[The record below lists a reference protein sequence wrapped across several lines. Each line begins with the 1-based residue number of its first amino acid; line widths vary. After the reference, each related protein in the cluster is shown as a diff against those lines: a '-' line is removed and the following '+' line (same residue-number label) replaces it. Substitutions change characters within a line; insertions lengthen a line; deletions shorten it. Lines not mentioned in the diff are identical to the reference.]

1 MPKVYIEKKGIW
13 VNFPDTMGE
22 DQIRAGIGGILSGD
36 VEIPKGSPEPQPV
49 AREAPSVSP
58 PEPSFFQKVGKALSG
73 INLGTGEEALYDNK
87 GSIEGFE
94 DLTGIDLKR
103 MAGSDIRAA
112 QAMGADALKGLRQVA
127 AAATQATY
135 AAARSPFE
143 WLLGGIEEATR
154 PKVDRSGPMSAFTRE
169 QVEQDQAPDAGL
181 INKVVSFPLR
191 SLRGGED
198 MYAQMTE
205 LPDLAKQFISNTGSM
220 LGALAYVGPS
230 VGIGRQAW
238 SMVPHKLARPF
249 FRRLGAGLTAATV
262 ANKLDVTDEHFPET
276 AALFMLFE
284 GAPDT
289 GAAAKRVG
297 RAAYEK
303 ATRRTIEE
311 EGAPREVF
319 VSAEKVKDIFQT
331 GEKISPEEGE
341 MVRALGLKASQ
352 YKAAIDRGLHIRI
365 PAEKIITYGDRPWV
379 QVVKKAF
386 GKDPYIEV
394 RKVGEAP
401 SFEYGPK
408 IVKPRTVKEKP
419 AEPPRQDI
427 REVSP
432 ESKTAPEMP
441 QDEII
446 QAAVPP
452 VPETQQGVEGRGPT
466 VSPAIGGRP
475 LANEMFWEGN
485 GAVHGVAMAPS
496 GNYAIYK
503 YHSPN
508 KVGGRF
514 GKGHKLVAAK
524 FFDTQ
529 QEAAEALAEYAQE
542 KGWNPLGLDE
552 FSGRTKEAKTR
563 SKSIRQD
570 LRGKMMPP
578 EMQLDGVIET
588 GRGTISDEGINAIQ
602 AVRDRW
608 VNEGK
613 GPTPEEI
620 HQYPFLEDVF
630 KGQKPGKS
638 DYVPPQELAGAAR
651 AIDQARISQ
660 RTSPGTARLAQHLL
674 TLDPTFDQ
682 NSTLEISDAVHK
694 ATPDIIKREG
704 LDPEGEY
711 AILGKTVSHIEDAAT
726 RTAISLYKGHDA
738 DTLVEEWYHRAYD
751 RLNPKDRAAYDAYHK
766 KTGDTRSPN
775 EHFAQEGR
783 DFFFSDKLHEAAG
796 GIRRIF
802 EGAREALKALIKR
815 VRDLRGAKIPKK
827 IQEMYRRAGSPWR
840 DAIKEAKG
848 ESPTSQRSLNPQAPG
863 SADQLPRNASTIY
876 NKPEGT
882 NVKPQYQLRK
892 IKHKVRINERKQDVR
907 VFEVSIQPKV
917 LAKMEDS
924 PAPRTIGSL
933 KEARMVNANPERV
946 KDWEKIY
953 ASADEM
959 NVWGDVKKENKEG
972 KLKGIAVVSLTKGC
986 QRALATVERVANGVL
1001 PNETRVEA
1009 CFGGD
1014 CWVNKQFNRQF
1025 STFENMEVRD
1035 LKLATKGKIAGWLAN
1050 PTVQKW
1056 LNSSQFIRQGQQ
1068 GCDSHLFASG
1078 LAKEWLDG
1086 CRKNNIKPK
1095 TIFISAGYAPVTK
1108 AQYEALKPYAD
1119 LFEVHFS
1126 VSGWFHPNELMIRLG
1141 EFQAAKDAGLPA
1153 SLRVVTN
1160 KDNIDGIEMPNQD
1173 FLFQKMEEMGVTQ
1186 GEILETPFH
1195 DDSIKVG
1202 QKRSDPT
1209 GEFLNECCATGN
1221 CRTCGVKCMVCGSGA
1236 GELFRAGET
1245 TTSYQI
1251 RKDPFT
1257 SFYEEKERKYAD
1269 ILDLPPATADHPVLD
1284 MIEEGTATADHVKQ
1298 YLSGFKGAARA
1309 KAAKNVQSVIADR
1322 IGDMVETYRY
1332 ESTEDGQAL
1341 ESYIDRLLKA
1351 TGRVS
1356 QAEMQGEPGASAQ
1369 AKAQPPGKISQTG
1382 RVESYQLRKSESP
1395 WYSQLERVVESPKFP
1410 NRAPGAQMAQALE
1423 SWAKTGE
1430 IKQEELDWSGV
1441 TDWLKSQGPK
1451 VTKAEV
1457 LDYLRQ
1463 NNVQIQEVMKGEDIQ
1478 ELPKEWEVIR
1488 DKIVETGEP
1497 FWSVVTETGETYEMG
1512 KTREQA
1518 IENALKSLN
1527 RHSEGRTETR
1537 YSSYQ
1542 LPGGENY
1549 REMLLALPEVKE
1561 SVQVGEAEPIG
1572 KEYGNKEFMGMWEGR
1587 YPIMGVKS
1595 YPFSIGNQNGRITYW
1610 PWTVRPN
1617 GDRGVEKYIVD
1628 SPNMQNA
1635 GFASMEAARA
1645 AIEESYNESGYMQRA
1660 RTDQYRSSHWEE
1672 PNVLAHVRFNDRVD
1686 ADGKRVLFLEEVQ
1699 SDWHQAGRQE
1709 GYKSNQ
1715 KVTYEIEKQGGDTHP
1730 DRGSYAVTYYDDQ
1743 GVRLGWDGGYR
1754 TEESARI
1761 AAEERKGLR
1770 AKGVPDAPFK
1780 KTWPMLAFKR
1790 MVRYAAENG
1799 YDRIAW
1805 TTGEQQAARYDL
1817 SKQISEVT
1825 YHDKNTG
1832 GIADAEL
1839 YGEPTSGTLRAY
1851 GLDGRKVI
1859 EQYIDD
1865 PSKIADYIGKEAANK
1880 LLEQK
1885 PSKARE
1891 AGFGFRKRS
1900 ISGLDLKVGGE
1911 GMKGFYDKILPS
1923 EVNKFFGK
1931 GKWGNAKVSS
1941 VNIGKKDRSGP
1952 AFPNISSAD
1961 KYSGFPLNPM
1971 YRGMSAATEN
1981 DKVAKAVIEAI
1992 PANVMQLFREESI
2005 NAKDLIRDPSMFLD
2019 RLSIKNRLSITDGIG
2034 RALSEVGALLR
2045 TGLDSAYQRGFDKK
2059 LLPAL
2064 RASDLD
2070 TNVAAWM
2077 LYPKQFEIFQGSL
2090 GVSDN
2095 MGLGRAGL
2103 RAEPGTTLTGT
2114 ERSPAELT
2122 DFVEWH
2128 KRIVHESG
2136 GDVKQF
2142 LAWGFDITPEMKQKA
2157 LSEGMPYYQ
2166 ARKIN
2171 KDQAD
2176 LDAGA
2181 RDARRVADQQLG
2193 KKPQDIDKGFFEGIT
2208 DLKPI
2213 RDLLHELGIKDK
2225 YDGLT
2230 LTNKDYVDAYKY
2242 LQMPADVK
2250 ISHPEFGPLYDRQRE
2265 RELSKAILDHAFA
2278 KKTEPYFKGMD
2289 DADRIKVDAA
2299 LIQGEQEGV
2308 SFYDPLQL
2316 KERFGLNEKQ
2326 IAGYTAI
2333 RDSLDAAGEMLL
2345 WEMEQSGVKPEAL
2358 EEFKTRLAGY
2368 VPHKWYGN
2376 WAIIV
2381 RKKGGKKTKFMT
2393 KTNFLDRYTERD
2405 RVQALYPNDEVFV
2418 MQSKKIPYEAYQDA
2432 APWAVSKMVDL
2443 VIDKAEVSPAMADE
2457 LKQALGDLYKSK
2469 GFGAH
2474 FIKRKGTPGWTED
2487 LAKPLAEYFAGLNGY
2502 MTKMRAIKGF
2512 AEDIQAIDP
2521 KKKPNLYRYA
2531 LDYIRYV
2538 TGEPFEFAGAKQA
2551 AYIYYL
2557 YANIKSAAVNLT
2569 QNMLLGWPVL
2579 AKHTRLA
2586 GAKLLQAQARAA
2598 NRHMLTDG
2606 EKAFLEEMESLGYL
2620 DPKMA
2625 VEMGAFT
2632 ANPLLRQIPQGVKD
2646 FGEFIDIFQH
2656 MEAWNRRAM
2665 AVALYD
2671 SGIREPMRAAEL
2683 IEEAHFRYSKGNR
2696 PDLMRGI
2703 ISPIMTFRSWMINY
2717 VTWLK
2722 NEIKAG
2728 RLAPVARSLAAMVL
2742 LGGFAGLPFFKLL
2755 KKLWVKVFGE
2765 DPQTAAAK
2773 HIGKSWATLIF
2784 RGLPSKLGISFT
2796 GSIGLGDILPTDL
2809 KSLGGVFA
2817 DIPGRIARV
2826 IKDLSSRDYVRAL
2839 EDASPEAIRQPM
2851 AAYRSATEG
2860 DTTRSGAPIF
2870 DPTTGEQQRLTA
2882 GEAATKSLGFQPMRS
2897 AERWDLQETVQQIQ
2911 DARTARK
2918 QEWANRYVVAMRAG
2932 NKKEVAR
2939 VVREINDYN
2948 KRMKAAGRPD
2958 DMITK
2963 AEVLSAIQSRK
2974 KAGVPPKYMRPKW
2987 KRLLEGRGMMP
2998 SQ

>member
-1 MPKVYIEKKGIW
+1 V
-13 VNFPDTMGE
+13 
-22 DQIRAGIGGILSGD
+22 ILNKD
-36 VEIPKGSPEPQPV
+36 I
-49 AREAPSVSP
+49 AREINQSRPS
-58 PEPSFFQKVGKALSG
+58 
-73 INLGTGEEALYDNK
+73 
-87 GSIEGFE
+87 
-94 DLTGIDLKR
+94 
-103 MAGSDIRAA
+103 
-112 QAMGADALKGLRQVA
+112 
-127 AAATQATY
+127 
-135 AAARSPFE
+135 
-143 WLLGGIEEATR
+143 
-154 PKVDRSGPMSAFTRE
+154 
-169 QVEQDQAPDAGL
+169 
-181 INKVVSFPLR
+181 
-191 SLRGGED
+191 
-198 MYAQMTE
+198 
-205 LPDLAKQFISNTGSM
+205 
-220 LGALAYVGPS
+220 
-230 VGIGRQAW
+230 
-238 SMVPHKLARPF
+238 
-249 FRRLGAGLTAATV
+249 
-262 ANKLDVTDEHFPET
+262 
-276 AALFMLFE
+276 
-284 GAPDT
+284 
-289 GAAAKRVG
+289 
-297 RAAYEK
+297 
-303 ATRRTIEE
+303 
-311 EGAPREVF
+311 
-319 VSAEKVKDIFQT
+319 
-331 GEKISPEEGE
+331 
-341 MVRALGLKASQ
+341 
-352 YKAAIDRGLHIRI
+352 
-365 PAEKIITYGDRPWV
+365 
-379 QVVKKAF
+379 
-386 GKDPYIEV
+386 
-394 RKVGEAP
+394 
-401 SFEYGPK
+401 
-408 IVKPRTVKEKP
+408 
-419 AEPPRQDI
+419 
-427 REVSP
+427 
-432 ESKTAPEMP
+432 
-441 QDEII
+441 
-446 QAAVPP
+446 
-452 VPETQQGVEGRGPT
+452 
-466 VSPAIGGRP
+466 
-475 LANEMFWEGN
+475 
-485 GAVHGVAMAPS
+485 
-496 GNYAIYK
+496 
-503 YHSPN
+503 
-508 KVGGRF
+508 
-514 GKGHKLVAAK
+514 
-524 FFDTQ
+524 
-529 QEAAEALAEYAQE
+529 
-542 KGWNPLGLDE
+542 
-552 FSGRTKEAKTR
+552 
-563 SKSIRQD
+563 
-570 LRGKMMPP
+570 

-796 GIRRIF
+796 GIRGIF

-827 IQEMYRRAGSPWR
+827 IQEMYRRAG
-840 DAIKEAKG
+840 
-848 ESPTSQRSLNPQAPG
+848 QA
-863 SADQLPRNASTIY
+863 R
-876 NKPEGT
+876 
-882 NVKPQYQLRK
+882 
-892 IKHKVRINERKQDVR
+892 
-907 VFEVSIQPKV
+907 
-917 LAKMEDS
+917 
-924 PAPRTIGSL
+924 
-933 KEARMVNANPERV
+933 KEARAP
-946 KDWEKIY
+946 
-953 ASADEM
+953 
-959 NVWGDVKKENKEG
+959 
-972 KLKGIAVVSLTKGC
+972 
-986 QRALATVERVANGVL
+986 
-1001 PNETRVEA
+1001 
-1009 CFGGD
+1009 
-1014 CWVNKQFNRQF
+1014 
-1025 STFENMEVRD
+1025 
-1035 LKLATKGKIAGWLAN
+1035 
-1050 PTVQKW
+1050 
-1056 LNSSQFIRQGQQ
+1056 
-1068 GCDSHLFASG
+1068 
-1078 LAKEWLDG
+1078 
-1086 CRKNNIKPK
+1086 RK
-1095 TIFISAGYAPVTK
+1095 
-1108 AQYEALKPYAD
+1108 
-1119 LFEVHFS
+1119 
-1126 VSGWFHPNELMIRLG
+1126 
-1141 EFQAAKDAGLPA
+1141 
-1153 SLRVVTN
+1153 
-1160 KDNIDGIEMPNQD
+1160 
-1173 FLFQKMEEMGVTQ
+1173 
-1186 GEILETPFH
+1186 
-1195 DDSIKVG
+1195 
-1202 QKRSDPT
+1202 
-1209 GEFLNECCATGN
+1209 
-1221 CRTCGVKCMVCGSGA
+1221 
-1236 GELFRAGET
+1236 
-1245 TTSYQI
+1245 
-1251 RKDPFT
+1251 
-1257 SFYEEKERKYAD
+1257 
-1269 ILDLPPATADHPVLD
+1269 
-1284 MIEEGTATADHVKQ
+1284 
-1298 YLSGFKGAARA
+1298 
-1309 KAAKNVQSVIADR
+1309 
-1322 IGDMVETYRY
+1322 
-1332 ESTEDGQAL
+1332 
-1341 ESYIDRLLKA
+1341 
-1351 TGRVS
+1351 
-1356 QAEMQGEPGASAQ
+1356 
-1369 AKAQPPGKISQTG
+1369 
-1382 RVESYQLRKSESP
+1382 
-1395 WYSQLERVVESPKFP
+1395 
-1410 NRAPGAQMAQALE
+1410 
-1423 SWAKTGE
+1423 
-1430 IKQEELDWSGV
+1430 
-1441 TDWLKSQGPK
+1441 
-1451 VTKAEV
+1451 
-1457 LDYLRQ
+1457 
-1463 NNVQIQEVMKGEDIQ
+1463 
-1478 ELPKEWEVIR
+1478 
-1488 DKIVETGEP
+1488 
-1497 FWSVVTETGETYEMG
+1497 
-1512 KTREQA
+1512 
-1518 IENALKSLN
+1518 
-1527 RHSEGRTETR
+1527 
-1537 YSSYQ
+1537 
-1542 LPGGENY
+1542 
-1549 REMLLALPEVKE
+1549 
-1561 SVQVGEAEPIG
+1561 
-1572 KEYGNKEFMGMWEGR
+1572 
-1587 YPIMGVKS
+1587 
-1595 YPFSIGNQNGRITYW
+1595 
-1610 PWTVRPN
+1610 
-1617 GDRGVEKYIVD
+1617 
-1628 SPNMQNA
+1628 
-1635 GFASMEAARA
+1635 
-1645 AIEESYNESGYMQRA
+1645 
-1660 RTDQYRSSHWEE
+1660 
-1672 PNVLAHVRFNDRVD
+1672 
-1686 ADGKRVLFLEEVQ
+1686 
-1699 SDWHQAGRQE
+1699 
-1709 GYKSNQ
+1709 
-1715 KVTYEIEKQGGDTHP
+1715 
-1730 DRGSYAVTYYDDQ
+1730 
-1743 GVRLGWDGGYR
+1743 
-1754 TEESARI
+1754 
-1761 AAEERKGLR
+1761 
-1770 AKGVPDAPFK
+1770 
-1780 KTWPMLAFKR
+1780 
-1790 MVRYAAENG
+1790 
-1799 YDRIAW
+1799 
-1805 TTGEQQAARYDL
+1805 
-1817 SKQISEVT
+1817 
-1825 YHDKNTG
+1825 
-1832 GIADAEL
+1832 
-1839 YGEPTSGTLRAY
+1839 
-1851 GLDGRKVI
+1851 
-1859 EQYIDD
+1859 
-1865 PSKIADYIGKEAANK
+1865 
-1880 LLEQK
+1880 K
-1885 PSKARE
+1885 PSKA
-1891 AGFGFRKRS
+1891 
-1900 ISGLDLKVGGE
+1900 
-1911 GMKGFYDKILPS
+1911 Y
-1923 EVNKFFGK
+1923 
-1931 GKWGNAKVSS
+1931 
-1941 VNIGKKDRSGP
+1941 
-1952 AFPNISSAD
+1952 
-1961 KYSGFPLNPM
+1961 
-1971 YRGMSAATEN
+1971 
-1981 DKVAKAVIEAI
+1981 
-1992 PANVMQLFREESI
+1992 EEI
-2005 NAKDLIRDPSMFLD
+2005 A
-2019 RLSIKNRLSITDGIG
+2019 
-2034 RALSEVGALLR
+2034 
-2045 TGLDSAYQRGFDKK
+2045 
-2059 LLPAL
+2059 
-2064 RASDLD
+2064 
-2070 TNVAAWM
+2070 
-2077 LYPKQFEIFQGSL
+2077 
-2090 GVSDN
+2090 
-2095 MGLGRAGL
+2095 
-2103 RAEPGTTLTGT
+2103 
-2114 ERSPAELT
+2114 
-2122 DFVEWH
+2122 
-2128 KRIVHESG
+2128 
-2136 GDVKQF
+2136 
-2142 LAWGFDITPEMKQKA
+2142 
-2157 LSEGMPYYQ
+2157 EGMPYYQ

-2225 YDGLT
+2225 YDGIT
-2230 LTNKDYVDAYKY
+2230 LTNKDYVDVYKY

-2696 PDLMRGI
+2696 PELMRGI

>member
-36 VEIPKGSPEPQPV
+36 VAIPQGSPEPQPV
-49 AREAPSVSP
+49 AREIPSTPP
-58 PEPSFFQKVGKALSG
+58 PEPSFLQKVGKTLSG

-87 GSIEGFE
+87 GSLEGFE

-112 QAMGADALKGLRQVA
+112 QAMGADALKGLRQGA

-238 SMVPHKLARPF
+238 SMVPDKLARPF

-441 QDEII
+441 KAETGKATMPPAPEKPQGGEIVKAGEVENTVRGDI
-446 QAAVPP
+446 IPP
-452 VPETQQGVEGRGPT
+452 VTSKQGPGEKTTEATPKPEGGINDEAYISAIKDGKYRTAQRMVDEAFGLQSPKTPLSDKQISDIVSTLDHATPRNESTRKYLRNEYAKELQKNGIEYIDAYHVTDKELESFGKNGIKGSSLDYIGRSEGTLREPSVYLFLDPDDISTGYNGITGAKNNISNIVHVRIP
-466 VSPAIGGRP
+466 VSRIEDILWDSNFNVSFGTYSSVRMIGDI
-475 LANEMFWEGN
+475 
-485 GAVHGVAMAPS
+485 PS
-496 GNYAIYK
+496 KWIKGQYK
-503 YHSPN
+503 YAPP
-508 KVGGRF
+508 F
-514 GKGHKLVAAK
+514 I
-524 FFDTQ
+524 
-529 QEAAEALAEYAQE
+529 
-542 KGWNPLGLDE
+542 LDE
-552 FSGRTKEAKTR
+552 NKKIVPLSRR
-563 SKSIRQD
+563 ILSRPNQSR
-570 LRGKMMPP
+570 PS

-802 EGAREALKALIKR
+802 EGAREALKALIQR

-827 IQEMYRRAGSPWR
+827 IQEMYRRAG
-840 DAIKEAKG
+840 
-848 ESPTSQRSLNPQAPG
+848 QA
-863 SADQLPRNASTIY
+863 R
-876 NKPEGT
+876 
-882 NVKPQYQLRK
+882 
-892 IKHKVRINERKQDVR
+892 
-907 VFEVSIQPKV
+907 
-917 LAKMEDS
+917 
-924 PAPRTIGSL
+924 
-933 KEARMVNANPERV
+933 KEARAP
-946 KDWEKIY
+946 
-953 ASADEM
+953 
-959 NVWGDVKKENKEG
+959 
-972 KLKGIAVVSLTKGC
+972 
-986 QRALATVERVANGVL
+986 
-1001 PNETRVEA
+1001 
-1009 CFGGD
+1009 
-1014 CWVNKQFNRQF
+1014 
-1025 STFENMEVRD
+1025 
-1035 LKLATKGKIAGWLAN
+1035 
-1050 PTVQKW
+1050 
-1056 LNSSQFIRQGQQ
+1056 
-1068 GCDSHLFASG
+1068 
-1078 LAKEWLDG
+1078 
-1086 CRKNNIKPK
+1086 RK
-1095 TIFISAGYAPVTK
+1095 
-1108 AQYEALKPYAD
+1108 
-1119 LFEVHFS
+1119 
-1126 VSGWFHPNELMIRLG
+1126 
-1141 EFQAAKDAGLPA
+1141 
-1153 SLRVVTN
+1153 
-1160 KDNIDGIEMPNQD
+1160 
-1173 FLFQKMEEMGVTQ
+1173 
-1186 GEILETPFH
+1186 
-1195 DDSIKVG
+1195 
-1202 QKRSDPT
+1202 
-1209 GEFLNECCATGN
+1209 
-1221 CRTCGVKCMVCGSGA
+1221 
-1236 GELFRAGET
+1236 
-1245 TTSYQI
+1245 
-1251 RKDPFT
+1251 
-1257 SFYEEKERKYAD
+1257 
-1269 ILDLPPATADHPVLD
+1269 
-1284 MIEEGTATADHVKQ
+1284 
-1298 YLSGFKGAARA
+1298 
-1309 KAAKNVQSVIADR
+1309 
-1322 IGDMVETYRY
+1322 
-1332 ESTEDGQAL
+1332 
-1341 ESYIDRLLKA
+1341 
-1351 TGRVS
+1351 
-1356 QAEMQGEPGASAQ
+1356 
-1369 AKAQPPGKISQTG
+1369 
-1382 RVESYQLRKSESP
+1382 
-1395 WYSQLERVVESPKFP
+1395 
-1410 NRAPGAQMAQALE
+1410 
-1423 SWAKTGE
+1423 
-1430 IKQEELDWSGV
+1430 
-1441 TDWLKSQGPK
+1441 
-1451 VTKAEV
+1451 
-1457 LDYLRQ
+1457 
-1463 NNVQIQEVMKGEDIQ
+1463 
-1478 ELPKEWEVIR
+1478 
-1488 DKIVETGEP
+1488 
-1497 FWSVVTETGETYEMG
+1497 
-1512 KTREQA
+1512 
-1518 IENALKSLN
+1518 
-1527 RHSEGRTETR
+1527 
-1537 YSSYQ
+1537 
-1542 LPGGENY
+1542 
-1549 REMLLALPEVKE
+1549 
-1561 SVQVGEAEPIG
+1561 
-1572 KEYGNKEFMGMWEGR
+1572 
-1587 YPIMGVKS
+1587 
-1595 YPFSIGNQNGRITYW
+1595 
-1610 PWTVRPN
+1610 
-1617 GDRGVEKYIVD
+1617 
-1628 SPNMQNA
+1628 
-1635 GFASMEAARA
+1635 
-1645 AIEESYNESGYMQRA
+1645 
-1660 RTDQYRSSHWEE
+1660 
-1672 PNVLAHVRFNDRVD
+1672 
-1686 ADGKRVLFLEEVQ
+1686 
-1699 SDWHQAGRQE
+1699 
-1709 GYKSNQ
+1709 
-1715 KVTYEIEKQGGDTHP
+1715 
-1730 DRGSYAVTYYDDQ
+1730 
-1743 GVRLGWDGGYR
+1743 
-1754 TEESARI
+1754 
-1761 AAEERKGLR
+1761 
-1770 AKGVPDAPFK
+1770 
-1780 KTWPMLAFKR
+1780 
-1790 MVRYAAENG
+1790 
-1799 YDRIAW
+1799 
-1805 TTGEQQAARYDL
+1805 
-1817 SKQISEVT
+1817 
-1825 YHDKNTG
+1825 
-1832 GIADAEL
+1832 
-1839 YGEPTSGTLRAY
+1839 
-1851 GLDGRKVI
+1851 
-1859 EQYIDD
+1859 
-1865 PSKIADYIGKEAANK
+1865 
-1880 LLEQK
+1880 K
-1885 PSKARE
+1885 PSKA
-1891 AGFGFRKRS
+1891 
-1900 ISGLDLKVGGE
+1900 
-1911 GMKGFYDKILPS
+1911 Y
-1923 EVNKFFGK
+1923 
-1931 GKWGNAKVSS
+1931 
-1941 VNIGKKDRSGP
+1941 
-1952 AFPNISSAD
+1952 
-1961 KYSGFPLNPM
+1961 
-1971 YRGMSAATEN
+1971 
-1981 DKVAKAVIEAI
+1981 
-1992 PANVMQLFREESI
+1992 EEI
-2005 NAKDLIRDPSMFLD
+2005 A
-2019 RLSIKNRLSITDGIG
+2019 
-2034 RALSEVGALLR
+2034 
-2045 TGLDSAYQRGFDKK
+2045 
-2059 LLPAL
+2059 
-2064 RASDLD
+2064 
-2070 TNVAAWM
+2070 
-2077 LYPKQFEIFQGSL
+2077 
-2090 GVSDN
+2090 
-2095 MGLGRAGL
+2095 
-2103 RAEPGTTLTGT
+2103 
-2114 ERSPAELT
+2114 
-2122 DFVEWH
+2122 
-2128 KRIVHESG
+2128 
-2136 GDVKQF
+2136 
-2142 LAWGFDITPEMKQKA
+2142 
-2157 LSEGMPYYQ
+2157 EGMPYYQ

-2225 YDGLT
+2225 YDGIT
-2230 LTNKDYVDAYKY
+2230 LTNKDYVDVYKY

-2250 ISHPEFGPLYDRQRE
+2250 ISHPEFAPLYDRQRE

-2316 KERFGLNEKQ
+2316 KERFGLNERQ

-2696 PDLMRGI
+2696 PELMRGI

>member
-1 MPKVYIEKKGIW
+1 ME
-13 VNFPDTMGE
+13 
-22 DQIRAGIGGILSGD
+22 
-36 VEIPKGSPEPQPV
+36 
-49 AREAPSVSP
+49 
-58 PEPSFFQKVGKALSG
+58 
-73 INLGTGEEALYDNK
+73 
-87 GSIEGFE
+87 
-94 DLTGIDLKR
+94 
-103 MAGSDIRAA
+103 
-112 QAMGADALKGLRQVA
+112 
-127 AAATQATY
+127 
-135 AAARSPFE
+135 
-143 WLLGGIEEATR
+143 
-154 PKVDRSGPMSAFTRE
+154 
-169 QVEQDQAPDAGL
+169 
-181 INKVVSFPLR
+181 
-191 SLRGGED
+191 
-198 MYAQMTE
+198 
-205 LPDLAKQFISNTGSM
+205 
-220 LGALAYVGPS
+220 
-230 VGIGRQAW
+230 
-238 SMVPHKLARPF
+238 
-249 FRRLGAGLTAATV
+249 
-262 ANKLDVTDEHFPET
+262 
-276 AALFMLFE
+276 
-284 GAPDT
+284 
-289 GAAAKRVG
+289 
-297 RAAYEK
+297 
-303 ATRRTIEE
+303 
-311 EGAPREVF
+311 
-319 VSAEKVKDIFQT
+319 
-331 GEKISPEEGE
+331 
-341 MVRALGLKASQ
+341 
-352 YKAAIDRGLHIRI
+352 
-365 PAEKIITYGDRPWV
+365 
-379 QVVKKAF
+379 
-386 GKDPYIEV
+386 
-394 RKVGEAP
+394 
-401 SFEYGPK
+401 
-408 IVKPRTVKEKP
+408 
-419 AEPPRQDI
+419 
-427 REVSP
+427 
-432 ESKTAPEMP
+432 
-441 QDEII
+441 
-446 QAAVPP
+446 
-452 VPETQQGVEGRGPT
+452 
-466 VSPAIGGRP
+466 AIGG
-475 LANEMFWEGN
+475 L
-485 GAVHGVAMAPS
+485 
-496 GNYAIYK
+496 
-503 YHSPN
+503 
-508 KVGGRF
+508 
-514 GKGHKLVAAK
+514 
-524 FFDTQ
+524 
-529 QEAAEALAEYAQE
+529 EARKAGYDVFRVEDKKQ
-542 KGWNPLGLDE
+542 PE
-552 FSGRTKEAKTR
+552 FSEIVILNKDIAREINQPR
-563 SKSIRQD
+563 
-570 LRGKMMPP
+570 PP

-827 IQEMYRRAGSPWR
+827 IQEMYRRAGRKS
-840 DAIKEAKG
+840 G
-848 ESPTSQRSLNPQAPG
+848 EPLRNSNEYEPDPG
-863 SADQLPRNASTIY
+863 D
-876 NKPEGT
+876 
-882 NVKPQYQLRK
+882 
-892 IKHKVRINERKQDVR
+892 
-907 VFEVSIQPKV
+907 
-917 LAKMEDS
+917 
-924 PAPRTIGSL
+924 
-933 KEARMVNANPERV
+933 
-946 KDWEKIY
+946 
-953 ASADEM
+953 
-959 NVWGDVKKENKEG
+959 
-972 KLKGIAVVSLTKGC
+972 
-986 QRALATVERVANGVL
+986 
-1001 PNETRVEA
+1001 
-1009 CFGGD
+1009 
-1014 CWVNKQFNRQF
+1014 
-1025 STFENMEVRD
+1025 
-1035 LKLATKGKIAGWLAN
+1035 
-1050 PTVQKW
+1050 
-1056 LNSSQFIRQGQQ
+1056 
-1068 GCDSHLFASG
+1068 SG
-1078 LAKEWLDG
+1078 LTE
-1086 CRKNNIKPK
+1086 
-1095 TIFISAGYAPVTK
+1095 
-1108 AQYEALKPYAD
+1108 
-1119 LFEVHFS
+1119 
-1126 VSGWFHPNELMIRLG
+1126 
-1141 EFQAAKDAGLPA
+1141 
-1153 SLRVVTN
+1153 
-1160 KDNIDGIEMPNQD
+1160 
-1173 FLFQKMEEMGVTQ
+1173 
-1186 GEILETPFH
+1186 
-1195 DDSIKVG
+1195 
-1202 QKRSDPT
+1202 
-1209 GEFLNECCATGN
+1209 
-1221 CRTCGVKCMVCGSGA
+1221 
-1236 GELFRAGET
+1236 
-1245 TTSYQI
+1245 TSYQI
-1251 RKDPFT
+1251 RLFNEGKDVDCKPIT
-1257 SFYEEKERKYAD
+1257 NA
-1269 ILDLPPATADHPVLD
+1269 L
-1284 MIEEGTATADHVKQ
+1284 M
-1298 YLSGFKGAARA
+1298 KGKKIGAQQINAWLKAARA
-1309 KAAKNVQSVIADR
+1309 AGVSKKGIDRAVRTFIKYNKMKDEGPIAWLPVPVDSVVLREGVLNTPAVEGVRRERLDNLYQDINIGSRSSATGALFEGGEERTGIPKEVRGLVPQPFLNIPITQPRLQTAPPSGHKYPLVVTGNPHVDNFRRPHKGWDNHIKVVRVKPVLGGNAKVTKAVTDAIRYAQDIGARVLITTFRAKQPWILAKYTSFLPTDPNDPNFSTFWKENPNPKPSDPKKLPDWTPYVPRNQKVADAFRANGWDIEKNIYGTGGTWWWPKSKDLDPEVQKAIGKTELEYCDLMHQGCPSCRNCQKLTYPDAAGAPIIGVTDEPFCEHGCPQCFVRLGQSGVGGRGGISLGQNAKQAGFGKPDLGDIYKQTVSILQGVVRPAGSTKVDYVSKFLHGTPAEKMDAAMSLYIDGEINPHEFNTIREEIGNEVGSIADQ
-1322 IGDMVETYRY
+1322 ILPE
-1332 ESTEDGQAL
+1332 E
-1341 ESYIDRLLKA
+1341 
-1351 TGRVS
+1351 RV
-1356 QAEMQGEPGASAQ
+1356 
-1369 AKAQPPGKISQTG
+1369 
-1382 RVESYQLRKSESP
+1382 SYQLRKSESP

-1423 SWAKTGE
+1423 SWAKNGE

-1441 TDWLKSQGPK
+1441 IDWLKAQGPK
-1451 VTKAEV
+1451 VSKEQV

-1527 RHSEGRTETR
+1527 RHSEGRTGTK

-1549 REMLLALPEVKE
+1549 KELLLTLPDVRE

-1572 KEYGNKEFMGMWEGR
+1572 REYGNEEFMGMWEGR
-1587 YPIMGVKS
+1587 YPIMGVKT
-1595 YPFSIGNQNGRITYW
+1595 YPFSIGNQSGRITYW
-1610 PWTVRPN
+1610 PWTVKPN
-1617 GDRGVEKYIVD
+1617 GDKGPERYIVD

-1635 GFASMEAARA
+1635 RFVSMETAMA
-1645 AIEESYNESGYMQRA
+1645 AIEESYNESGYMKQA
-1660 RTDQYRSSHWEE
+1660 RSDQYRSSHWDE
-1672 PNVLAHVRFNDRVD
+1672 PNILAHIRFNERTDTN
-1686 ADGKRVLFLEEVQ
+1686 GKRVLFIEEIQ
-1699 SDWHQAGRQE
+1699 SDWHQEGRKKGYRIDEKERRDLVKKNEGLFDLLTKKSSSEYATPEFFESAGLSKDASFDDIAAKFDE
-1709 GYKSNQ
+1709 NQ
-1715 KVTYEIEKQGGDTHP
+1715 KRIDK
-1730 DRGSYAVTYYDDQ
+1730 GS
-1743 GVRLGWDGGYR
+1743 
-1754 TEESARI
+1754 I
-1761 AAEERKGLR
+1761 
-1770 AKGVPDAPFK
+1770 PNAPFK

-1805 TTGEQQAARYDL
+1805 TTGEMQAERYDL
-1817 SKQISEVT
+1817 SKQISKVT
-1825 YHDKNTG
+1825 YLDKNTG
-1832 GIADAEL
+1832 GIADADLE
-1839 YGEPTSGTLRAY
+1839 GEPTSGTLRAY
-1851 GLDGRKVI
+1851 DLNGSQVI
-1859 EQYIDD
+1859 QQYIDD
-1865 PSKIADYIGKEAANK
+1865 PSKIADYIGKEAASK

-1891 AGFGFRKRS
+1891 AGFGFRKRA

-1931 GKWGNAKVSS
+1931 GKWGNAKVGDTK
-1941 VNIGKKDRSGP
+1941 I
-1952 AFPNISSAD
+1952 
-1961 KYSGFPLNPM
+1961 
-1971 YRGMSAATEN
+1971 
-1981 DKVAKAVIEAI
+1981 
-1992 PANVMQLFREESI
+1992 
-2005 NAKDLIRDPSMFLD
+2005 
-2019 RLSIKNRLSITDGIG
+2019 ITKP
-2034 RALSEVGALLR
+2034 EVKSRPVEGQP
-2045 TGLDSAYQRGFDKK
+2045 GLVYEG
-2059 LLPAL
+2059 LPA
-2064 RASDLD
+2064 
-2070 TNVAAWM
+2070 
-2077 LYPKQFEIFQGSL
+2077 EIVPVHSL
-2090 GVSDN
+2090 
-2095 MGLGRAGL
+2095 
-2103 RAEPGTTLTGT
+2103 
-2114 ERSPAELT
+2114 
-2122 DFVEWH
+2122 
-2128 KRIVHESG
+2128 
-2136 GDVKQF
+2136 
-2142 LAWGFDITPEMKQKA
+2142 DITPEMKQKA
-2157 LSEGMPYYQ
+2157 LAEGMPYYQ

-2225 YDGLT
+2225 YDGIT
-2230 LTNKDYVDAYKY
+2230 LTNKDYVDVYKY

-2316 KERFGLNEKQ
+2316 KERFGLNERQ

-2696 PDLMRGI
+2696 PELMRGI